1 LTWDSRYFK
10 RSEFACK
17 CGCGADTIDYELVRA
32 LDDIREHFDRPVVV
46 TSGVRCKAYN
56 RAVGGADGSQHL
68 RGRAADITVY
78 GTPPAVVADLAEQMG
93 LGGVGR
99 YDTFTHIDTR
109 HGRSRWR
116 G

>member
-1 LTWDSRYFK
+1 MTWDSRYFQ

-32 LDDIREHFDRPVVV
+32 LDDIREHFDRPVVI
-46 TSGVRCKAYN
+46 TSAVRCESHNKAC
-56 RAVGGADGSQHL
+56 GGAAGSQHL

-78 GTPPAVVADLAEQMG
+78 GTPPAVVAEQMG
-93 LGGVGR
+93 LGGIGV

-109 HGRSRWR
+109 HGRSRWQ

>member
-1 LTWDSRYFK
+1 MTWDSRYFK

-46 TSGVRCKAYN
+46 TSGVRCQSYNKAI
-56 RAVGGADGSQHL
+56 GGAAGSQHL

-78 GTPPAVVADLAEQMG
+78 ATSPGLVADFAEELG

-99 YDTFTHIDTR
+99 YENFTHIDTR
-109 HGRSRWR
+109 HGKSRWV